1 MIIHKWTDS
10 RHVCP
15 LSPCNQA
22 SHFNSLWSGHVIWM
36 QKGCSVSDQDSCNPL
51 MAIPCG
57 SAGKE
62 SACRAGDLGSN
73 PGLGRSPGEG
83 KGYLLQYSGLE
94 NSMDCIVHGVT
105 KSWTWLSDFHFWW
118 PWGSQRELIPGYLRP
133 SHGQKVR
140 LGIRTTGCGAT
151 TQICNCGKLCHFSGA
166 RWPFYSPSQCWEFS
180 RPACSLPSR
189 IEQMP
194 LIPIEKYTRTKLSKP
209 KKKKTKNCWRIS
221 MLRVVYCEKRIQKS
235 LRNLHSVTQ
244 IDRL

>member
-1 MIIHKWTDS
+1 MLLWPWASVFFIAFITTCYLHFCCQSDSAPPLCCVHPTIQHFSLQGMIIHKWTDS
-10 RHVCP
+10 RHVCS

-118 PWGSQRELIPGYLRP
+118 PWGSQRELIPGCLRP

-166 RWPFYSPSQCWEFS
+166 KWPLSTVLLSVESSPDLLALFPQG
-180 RPACSLPSR
+180 
-189 IEQMP
+189 
-194 LIPIEKYTRTKLSKP
+194 
-209 KKKKTKNCWRIS
+209 
-221 MLRVVYCEKRIQKS
+221 
-235 LRNLHSVTQ
+235 
-244 IDRL
+244 